1 MNFFH
6 HGISEFLFG
15 LISTTYKISGSGT
28 RFSYVTVEIE
38 KALLVRR
45 DAARSGAT
53 SDAQY
58 REGNLSSD
66 RLRRA
71 TFAAC

>member
-1 MNFFH
+1 M
-6 HGISEFLFG
+6 
-15 LISTTYKISGSGT
+15 SGT
-28 RFSYVTVEIE
+28 QSAHASVATE
-38 KALLVRR
+38 KELLVGR

-53 SDAQY
+53 SDAFL
-58 REGNLSSD
+58 EGNLSSD